1 MKHVFQSIN
10 LHGNII
16 TDGGSTW
23 PTENKHI
30 ANKEYVDRKFA
41 EATGTDFF
49 KEGEVTGQFFIRN
62 TNPYKLGPIERN
74 NGWEAIVLTTTVFNN
89 RPNDTTPTVSMQIG
103 GTTINFTNVD
113 ATASD
118 YGFTLGTNQHLYR
131 YLCNSAIG
139 TGYIGNDSVVT
150 IEQLFSYVEIGEDSY
165 DEATVTTT
173 DTLNGLTFKF
183 VPVISTWFDKELEEL
198 DDEFEYPYITELGIA
213 STTAPNINVKS
224 LTTLDNG
231 TPIPQNYYIV
241 IPENDYLPNN
251 NSLIGFYY
259 WFKDNETN
267 ECVSEKTFLD
277 ISDAQRVTWLDVDC
291 DVLFFNF
298 GYIDVPNNQLSL
310 VVDSI
315 FY

>member
-1 MKHVFQSIN
+1 MKHIFQSIN

-30 ANKEYVDRKFA
+30 ANKEYVDNKFA
-41 EATGTDFF
+41 EATGVDFF
-49 KEGEVTGQFFIRN
+49 KEGEVYGKFFIRN
-62 TNPYKLGPIERN
+62 TNPYKTGPIERN
-74 NGWEAIVLTTTVFNN
+74 NGWEAFVLTTTVFNN

-103 GTTINFTNVD
+103 ENTINFTNVD
-113 ATASD
+113 ATATD
-118 YGFTLGTNQHLYR
+118 YGFTLGTNEHLFR
-131 YLCNSAIG
+131 YLCNAAVG

-150 IEQLFSYVEIGEDSY
+150 IQQIFSYVQIGETEHQ
-165 DEATVTTT
+165 EATVTNSMS
-173 DTLNGLTFKF
+173 LEGITFKF
-183 VPVISTWFDKELEEL
+183 LPVLSAWMEDEIEEL
-198 DDEFEYPYITELGIA
+198 PDEFEETYITELGIV
-213 STTAPNINVKS
+213 STTAQNINVKS
-224 LTTLDNG
+224 LITLDSG
-231 TPIPQNYYIV
+231 SLIRQNYYVV

-251 NSLIGFYY
+251 SDLIGFYY

-277 ISDAQRVTWLDVDC
+277 ISNAERVTWLGVEC

-298 GYIDVPNNQLSL
+298 GYIDVPNNKLSL